1 MCYNTGWNVMLLGLC
16 PGCDAIPSTVNTSGG
31 FLMNDTPLI
40 LASASPRRRELLA
53 LTGLPFT
60 IDAPDVDESCSLP
73 PREAVKELS
82 RRKALAAASLHP
94 GCVIL
99 AADTLVSV
107 DEKALG
113 KPRDAEDAFR
123 MLKMLSGR
131 WHQVYT
137 GVTVVDASGTLQCEA
152 DVTDVHFE
160 EMSDEAIRRYIATNE
175 PMDKAGAY
183 AVQGIAGLWIDE
195 LRGSHTNVIGLP
207 MALTRRLLESC
218 GLL

>member
-1 MCYNTGWNVMLLGLC
+1 
-16 PGCDAIPSTVNTSGG
+16 
-31 FLMNDTPLI
+31 MNDTTLI
-40 LASASPRRRELLA
+40 LASASPRRLELLS
-53 LTGLPFT
+53 LTGLPFR
-60 IDAPDVDESCSLP
+60 IDAPDVDETCSLP

-82 RRKALAAASLHP
+82 RRKALAAAKLHP

-113 KPRDAEDAFR
+113 KPQDADDAYR
-123 MLKMLSGR
+123 MLSLLSGR

-137 GVTVVDASGTLQCEA
+137 GVTVVDRDGNLHCEA

-160 EMSDEAIRRYIATNE
+160 EMSEDAIRRYIATGE

-183 AVQGIAGLWIDE
+183 AVQGIAGLWIDQ

-207 MALTRRLLESC
+207 MALTRRLLENC

>member
-1 MCYNTGWNVMLLGLC
+1 MSRAKHILPIIASLRRT
-16 PGCDAIPSTVNTSGG
+16 P
-31 FLMNDTPLI
+31 LMNDTPLI
-40 LASASPRRRELLA
+40 LASASPRRRELMA

-60 IDAPDVDESCSLP
+60 VDAPDVDESCSLP
-73 PREAVKELS
+73 PREAVMELS
-82 RRKALAAASLHP
+82 RRKALAAAALHP

-99 AADTLVSV
+99 AADTLVAV
-107 DEKALG
+107 DDTALG

-123 MLKMLSGR
+123 MLHSLSGR

-137 GVTVVDASGTLQCEA
+137 GVSVVDAQGTLRSEV

-160 EMSDEAIRRYIATNE
+160 AMTDEAIRRYIATGE

-207 MALTRRLLESC
+207 MALTRRLLEDC
-218 GLL
+218 KLL

>member
-1 MCYNTGWNVMLLGLC
+1 
-16 PGCDAIPSTVNTSGG
+16 
-31 FLMNDTPLI
+31 MNDTTLI

-60 IDAPDVDESCSLP
+60 VDAPDVDESCDLA
-73 PREAVKELS
+73 PREAVRELS
-82 RRKALAAASLHP
+82 RRKALAAAALHP
-94 GCVIL
+94 GQVIL
-99 AADTLVSV
+99 AADTLVAV

-123 MLKMLSGR
+123 MLHSLSGR

-137 GVTVVDASGTLQCEA
+137 GVTVVDAQGNLRSETA
-152 DVTDVHFE
+152 VTDVHFE
-160 EMSDEAIRRYIATNE
+160 AMPDEAIRRYIASGE

-207 MALTRRLLESC
+207 MALTRRLLEDC
-218 GLL
+218 GLM

>member
-1 MCYNTGWNVMLLGLC
+1 
-16 PGCDAIPSTVNTSGG
+16 
-31 FLMNDTPLI
+31 MNDTTLI
-40 LASASPRRRELLA
+40 LASASPRRRELLS

-60 IDAPDVDESCSLP
+60 VDAPDVDESCDLF
-73 PREAVKELS
+73 PRAAVKELS
-82 RRKALAAASLHP
+82 RRKALAAAAMHP

-113 KPRDAEDAFR
+113 KPHDAQDAFR
-123 MLKMLSGR
+123 MLHSLSGR

-137 GVTVVDASGTLQCEA
+137 GVSVVDAKGNLHCEA

-160 EMSDEAIRRYIATNE
+160 PMSDEAIRRYIATGE

-183 AVQGIAGLWIDE
+183 AVQGVAGLWIDE

-207 MALTRRLLESC
+207 MALTRRLLEQC

>member
-1 MCYNTGWNVMLLGLC
+1 
-16 PGCDAIPSTVNTSGG
+16 
-31 FLMNDTPLI
+31 MNDTTLI
-40 LASASPRRRELLA
+40 LASASPRRRELMA

-60 IDAPDVDESCSLP
+60 VDAPDVDESCDLP

-82 RRKALAAASLHP
+82 RRKALAAAQLHP

-99 AADTLVSV
+99 AADTLVAV
-107 DEKALG
+107 DDTALG
-113 KPRDAEDAFR
+113 KPHDEADAFR
-123 MLKMLSGR
+123 MLKSLSGR

-137 GVTVVDASGTLQCEA
+137 GVTVVAGDGAVLSEVDG
-152 DVTDVHFE
+152 TDVHFE
-160 EMSDEAIRRYIATNE
+160 AMSDTAIRRYIATGE

-183 AVQGIAGLWIDE
+183 AVQGIAGLWINE

-207 MALTRRLLESC
+207 MALTRRLLEQV

>member
-1 MCYNTGWNVMLLGLC
+1 
-16 PGCDAIPSTVNTSGG
+16 
-31 FLMNDTPLI
+31 MNDTTLI
-40 LASASPRRRELLA
+40 LASASPRRRELLG
-53 LTGLPFT
+53 LTGLAFQ
-60 IDAPDVDESCSLP
+60 IDAPDVDESCDLP

-82 RRKALAAASLHP
+82 RRKALAAAALHP

-107 DEKALG
+107 DDRALG
-113 KPRDAEDAFR
+113 KPRDPEDAFR
-123 MLKMLSGR
+123 MLSSLSGR

-137 GVTVVDASGTLQCEA
+137 GVTVVDRDGTLRCEA

-160 EMSDEAIRRYIATNE
+160 EMSEEAIRRYIATNE

-183 AVQGIAGLWIDE
+183 AVQGIAGLWIDQ

-207 MALTRRLLESC
+207 MALTRRLLEDC
-218 GLL
+218 QLL

>member
-1 MCYNTGWNVMLLGLC
+1 MLYCL
-16 PGCDAIPSTVNTSGG
+16 DYVHAIPNANASGG
-31 FLMNDTPLI
+31 SSLMNDTTLI
-40 LASASPRRRELLA
+40 LASASPRRRELLSM
-53 LTGLPFT
+53 TGLPFT
-60 IDAPDVDESCSLP
+60 VDAPDVDESCELP
-73 PREAVKELS
+73 PREAVMELS
-82 RRKALAAASLHP
+82 RRKALAAAAVHP

-99 AADTLVSV
+99 AADTLVAV
-107 DEKALG
+107 DDTALG
-113 KPRDAEDAFR
+113 KPHDTEDAFR
-123 MLKMLSGR
+123 MLHSLSGR

-137 GVTVVDASGTLQCEA
+137 GVSVVDAQGRLRSEA

-160 EMSDEAIRRYIATNE
+160 SMSDEAIRRYIATGE

-207 MALTRRLLESC
+207 MALTRRLLEGC

>member
-1 MCYNTGWNVMLLGLC
+1 
-16 PGCDAIPSTVNTSGG
+16 
-31 FLMNDTPLI
+31 MNDTPLI
-40 LASASPRRRELLA
+40 LASASPRRRELMA

-60 IDAPDVDESCSLP
+60 VDAPDVDESCSLP
-73 PREAVKELS
+73 PREAVMELS
-82 RRKALAAASLHP
+82 RRKALAAAALHP

-99 AADTLVSV
+99 AADTLVAV
-107 DEKALG
+107 DDKALG

-123 MLKMLSGR
+123 MLRSLSGR

-137 GVTVVDASGTLQCEA
+137 GVTVVDANGTVRCEA
-152 DVTDVHFE
+152 DGTDVHFE
-160 EMSDEAIRRYIATNE
+160 TMTDEAIRRYIETGE

-183 AVQGIAGLWIDE
+183 AVQGIAGLWIDQ

-207 MALTRRLLESC
+207 MALTRRLLEDC

>member
-1 MCYNTGWNVMLLGLC
+1 MHINQED
-16 PGCDAIPSTVNTSGG
+16 P
-31 FLMNDTPLI
+31 LMNDTILI
-40 LASASPRRRELLA
+40 LASASPRRRELLS
-53 LTGLPFT
+53 LTGLAFT
-60 IDAPDVDESCSLP
+60 VDAPDVDETCSLP

-82 RRKALAAASLHP
+82 RRKALAAAALHP

-113 KPRDAEDAFR
+113 KPHDAQDASR
-123 MLKMLSGR
+123 MLHSLSGR

-137 GVTVVDASGTLQCEA
+137 GVSVVDATGALHCEE

-160 EMSDEAIRRYIATNE
+160 EMSDEAIHRYISSGE

-183 AVQGIAGLWIDE
+183 AVQGAAGLWIDE

-207 MALTRRLLESC
+207 MALTRRLLERC

>member
-1 MCYNTGWNVMLLGLC
+1 MSAEAAFLISIFQE
-16 PGCDAIPSTVNTSGG
+16 AHA
-31 FLMNDTPLI
+31 LMNDTTLI
-40 LASASPRRRELLA
+40 LASASPRRRELLG
-53 LTGLPFT
+53 LTGLPFL
-60 IDAPDVDESCSLP
+60 IDAPDVAETCSLP

-82 RRKALAAASLHP
+82 RRKALAAAKLHP

-113 KPRDAEDAFR
+113 KPQNTEDAFR
-123 MLKMLSGR
+123 MLSLLSGR

-137 GVTVVDASGTLQCEA
+137 GVTVVDIGGSLHCEA

-160 EMSDEAIRRYIATNE
+160 EMSEDAIRHYIATGE

-183 AVQGIAGLWIDE
+183 AVQGIAGLWIDQ

-207 MALTRRLLESC
+207 MALTRRLLEKC